1 MIEPIPS
8 GAAAQNCS
16 QSTKCRVCFEFTTS
30 LTGRAKIPANP
41 IPRPVQSEQLCSDTE
56 QSCEY
61 KSSHGHP
68 NHASM
73 NGKYTV
79 ELCRPGGE
87 DTGIERVFE
96 RQDDLAI
103 AHKLYRTIAA
113 EYPGRVVMLC
123 DRARVLARSDRL
135 AMPE

>member
-1 MIEPIPS
+1 LNRNPYF
-8 GAAAQNCS
+8 AA
-16 QSTKCRVCFEFTTS
+16 
-30 LTGRAKIPANP
+30 
-41 IPRPVQSEQLCSDTE
+41 
-56 QSCEY
+56 Y
-61 KSSHGHP
+61 
-68 NHASM
+68 SM

-113 EYPGRVVMLC
+113 EFPGRVVMLC

-135 AMPE
+135 AMPD